1 MTRRRQRQQKNS
13 LNSSV
18 RSAFSGFKGKGDRIL
33 FIVVMAMIL
42 FGSLMV
48 FSGSVPIAAVQDR
61 APYYYFIKH
70 VQFIVIGLVFFF
82 IAYNIDYHFYPKI
95 IVPALVFTAFLL
107 ILVLFMPPIQGSHR
121 WLDLG
126 FTTIQVSDIAKLTL
140 TLYLAS
146 WLSRPVVK
154 NPQRSEIKQYVV
166 YNLLPFLLIL
176 GFFSFLIII
185 EPNLSTTML
194 IGMISLSIY
203 YISGKD
209 VLHTI
214 GTAGIFV
221 TMGIAGIIAGIIAP
235 YRFERVSTFLGF
247 IMSGNLAEPFGR
259 DYQLRQILI
268 AVGTGGLFGEGF
280 SQSKQKFSYLT
291 ETALS
296 DSIFAIFAEEFGF
309 FGSVVLVSIYLWIMF
324 RGFKIAANAPDKLG
338 ALIASGITIWII
350 IQAFI
355 HFSVNVGLI
364 PLTGMPLPFISYGGS
379 SLVTLMI
386 AVGILINISRY
397 SPNYE

>member
-1 MTRRRQRQQKNS
+1 MAKRR
-13 LNSSV
+13 V
-18 RSAFSGFKGKGDRIL
+18 RRKQNTLAKIGTSIARGKGDRAL
-33 FIVVMAMIL
+33 LLVVFGMIL

-48 FSGSVPIAAVQDR
+48 FSGSVPIAAVQER

-70 VQFIVIGLVFFF
+70 IQFIVIGLILFG
-82 IAYNIDYHFYPKI
+82 ITYNVDYHLYPKI
-95 IVPALVFTAFLL
+95 IVPALFFTVFLL
-107 ILVLFMPPIQGSHR
+107 IIVLFMPPIQGSHR
-121 WLDLG
+121 WLDLK

-146 WLSRPVVK
+146 WLSKPIVK
-154 NPQRSEIKQYVV
+154 NARSSEMRHYLI
-166 YNLLPFLLIL
+166 YNLAPFLLIL
-176 GFFSFLIII
+176 GFFSFLIIL
-185 EPNLSTTML
+185 EPNLSTTLL
-194 IGMISLSIY
+194 IGLISLSIY
-203 YISGKD
+203 YISGND
-209 VLHTI
+209 RLHTI
-214 GTAGIFV
+214 GTGGIFI
-221 TMGIAGIIAGIIAP
+221 TLSILGLIAGLTAS
-235 YRFERVSTFLGF
+235 YRFQRVRTF
-247 IMSGNLAEPFGR
+247 MSFLVSGELQEPFGR

-268 AVGTGGLFGEGF
+268 AVGTGKFFGAGF

-309 FGSVVLVSIYLWIMF
+309 IGSVVLVSIYVWIMF

-338 ALIASGITIWII
+338 SLIASGITIWITL
-350 IQAFI
+350 QAFI

-386 AVGILINISRY
+386 AIGILLNISRY
-397 SPNYE
+397 SDSYE